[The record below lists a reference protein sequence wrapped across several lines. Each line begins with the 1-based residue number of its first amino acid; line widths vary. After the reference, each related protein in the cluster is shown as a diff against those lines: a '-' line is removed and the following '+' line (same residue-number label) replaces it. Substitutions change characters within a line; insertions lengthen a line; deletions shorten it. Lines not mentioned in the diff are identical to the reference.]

1 MATQFKIKGNQFIV
15 EDSTSHVRYVSV
27 PVNTVRPLRR
37 QEGAENWFGFANNS
51 PTVNNYN
58 ITKLNMIGLV
68 DNYDVSTL
76 GEEPTDERFWTEFA
90 DIVDGDN
97 VAFWATADDLDLWLC
112 QNLGGTSTNQSVGV
126 KNSIEE
132 NGGDLQLVG
141 DLPSSLVELYYGFD
155 PAGNRGY
162 HPIPTPTSTY
172 FKDTVIITSSSA
184 NFNSNAPVDIPDL
197 TYVIT
202 QDGDYIFYAII
213 NLTDEQNEEFEMY
226 YAKNALTNTNEPVWR
241 RFQKKQDDSIQ
252 GTWSVDGLVIGDVI
266 TIQGNTRNDNVDL
279 ENRKIIIQSWG

>member
-15 EDSTSHVRYVSV
+15 EDSTTHVRYVSV

-68 DNYDVSTL
+68 DNFDVSTL
-76 GEEPTDERFWTEFA
+76 GELPTEQRYWTEFA

-97 VAFWATADDLDLWLC
+97 VASWATADDLDLWLC
-112 QNLGGTSTNQSVGV
+112 QNLGGDFAPVSV

-141 DLPSSLVELYYGFD
+141 DLSSSLVELYYGFD

-162 HPIPTPTSTY
+162 HSFPVQPATY
-172 FKDTVIITSSSA
+172 LKDEVIVTSSSA
-184 NFNSNAPVDIPDL
+184 NFNSNAPIDIPDL
-197 TYVIT
+197 SYVIVR
-202 QDGDYIFYAII
+202 DGDYVLYALI
-213 NLTDEQNEEFEMY
+213 NMNNDQNEEFEMY
-226 YAKNALTNTNEPVWR
+226 YAINGATETNEPVWTR
-241 RFQKKQDDSIQ
+241 MQKNQDDSVQ
-252 GTWSVDGLVIGDVI
+252 GTWSLNGLIIGDVI
-266 TIQGNTRNDNVDL
+266 TIQANTRGDNVDL
-279 ENRKIIIQSWG
+279 ESRKMIIQSWG